1 MHEQE
6 VYEERLRFLTNISHE
21 LRTPLT
27 LIYTPL
33 KRIINRLPETGT
45 GTGTENEKMKLPGFT
60 NRQQNERDYRYGA
73 RYA

>member
-45 GTGTENEKMKLPGFT
+45 GTGTENEKK
-60 NRQQNERDYRYGA
+60 
-73 RYA
+73 

>member
-1 MHEQE
+1 MTVFWYNSQKKENAHKWQLVMHEQE

-45 GTGTENEKMKLPGFT
+45 GTGTENEKK
-60 NRQQNERDYRYGA
+60 
-73 RYA
+73 